1 MEVVLE
7 VPSSQV
13 WHADNQDQ
21 PSKHINRLRNRNNT
35 IISTEVKEA
44 LGQVQCPSRSEP
56 RTRQDKGLRT
66 SGCMD
71 MGNKV
76 QYTEERL
83 TAFNKVTSSP
93 FPKFLNNSESSSFL
107 F

>member
-7 VPSSQV
+7 VPSSQL
-13 WHADNQDQ
+13 WHTDNQDQ
-21 PSKHINRLRNRNNT
+21 PSEHINRLRNRNNM

-44 LGQVQCPSRSEP
+44 LGQIQYPSRSEA
-56 RTRQDKGLRT
+56 RTRKDKGPRT

-76 QYTEERL
+76 QDTEEKL
-83 TAFNKVTSSP
+83 AAFTKVTFSP
-93 FPKFLNNSESSSFL
+93 FLKFLNNSESSSFL